1 MAEKMNADRV
11 ELCGRLD
18 LDGITPERSVIND
31 AIKSLT
37 IPTKVMIRPRGG
49 NFIYSDSEI
58 KGMESDI
65 EYCKSI
71 GIKEVVFGAL
81 NDRGKIDIQLTTR
94 LSELANPMKITF
106 HKAIDQASDIFRSI
120 QYLTDIRGVTSILT
134 SGGQRNAIEGQAM
147 IKRLIKEF
155 SSKLNIIVAGSIT
168 NDNITE
174 VHNIIGAKEYH
185 GKRIVGNLIS

>member
-1 MAEKMNADRV
+1 MNADRV

-18 LDGITPERSVIND
+18 LDGITPDRSVIKD

-58 KGMESDI
+58 EAMESDI

-71 GIKEVVFGAL
+71 GIKEVVLGAL
-81 NDRGKIDIQLTTR
+81 TERGDIDIQLTTR
-94 LSELANPMKITF
+94 LTELANPMKITF
-106 HKAIDQASDIFRSI
+106 HKAIDHACDILSAM
-120 QYLTDIRGVTSILT
+120 QYLTGIRGVTSILT
-134 SGGQRNAIEGQAM
+134 SGGQSNAIEGKTM

-155 SSKLNIIVAGSIT
+155 SSQLNIIVAGSIT

-174 VHNIIGAKEYH
+174 VHNIMGAKEYH

>member
-1 MAEKMNADRV
+1 MNADRV